1 MVMTSTVNTPMW
13 QRYIESKIGFVLP
26 KTQVRWL
33 NNAIT
38 TTAEDSQLSVP
49 ELWLAIQADVR
60 LRQQLL
66 DRTLIAES
74 RFFRHV
80 PSLNYVVMLAKAF
93 SQTTL
98 AEHYVQE
105 QKAKN
110 SRNPSLKIPKQKSTH
125 FRIWSVGCAKGQEVW
140 SLAML
145 LENSGIVDYRIL
157 GTDVN
162 YEAIQEARLG
172 RYSAREIAAVPS
184 DYSHYIS
191 HYIQDYESDPTLVYH
206 SSKTKAVESGNCW
219 QVCDSLGKKVTFRH
233 HNMFT
238 SKVATKAKQ
247 QVIICQNMLIY
258 FRQFDQR
265 DILARLVEHCEVGGH
280 IILAPGEALF
290 WRHPKMQRVSHPQ
303 VNLWQKVEA

>member
-26 KTQVRWL
+26 KTQFRWL
-33 NNAIT
+33 DNAIT
-38 TTAEDSQLSVP
+38 TTAEDSQLSVS

-74 RFFRHV
+74 RFFRHS
-80 PSLNYVVMLAKAF
+80 PSLNYVAMLAKAF

-98 AEHYVQE
+98 VEHYGQE
-105 QKAKN
+105 QIAKN
-110 SRNPSLKIPKQKSTH
+110 SSKPSLAIPTQKSTQFH
-125 FRIWSVGCAKGQEVW
+125 IWSVGCAKGQEVW

-172 RYSAREIAAVPS
+172 RYNAREIAAIPNN
-184 DYSHYIS
+184 YSHF
-191 HYIQDYESDPTLVYH
+191 IQSCNSDSVPMCQSL
-206 SSKTKAVESGNCW
+206 KDKAAESGNCW
-219 QVCDSLGKKVTFRH
+219 QVSDSLGKNVTFRH

-238 SKVATKAKQ
+238 GKVATKAKQ

-290 WRHPKMQRVSHPQ
+290 WRHPKMQRISHPE
-303 VNLWQKVEA
+303 VNLWQKLEA

>member
-1 MVMTSTVNTPMW
+1 MTNAINAPMW
-13 QRYIESKIGFVLP
+13 QSYIESKIGFVLP
-26 KTQVRWL
+26 KTQTKWL
-33 NNAIT
+33 SNAIL

-49 ELWLAIQADVR
+49 ELWFAVQADAR

-66 DRTLIAES
+66 DRVLIAES
-74 RFFRHV
+74 RFFRHR
-80 PSLNYVVMLAKAF
+80 PSLDYIAALAKEHERVVAQR
-93 SQTTL
+93 SLIANKSL
-98 AEHYVQE
+98 ATVGI
-105 QKAKN
+105 KATKPA
-110 SRNPSLKIPKQKSTH
+110 SFK
-125 FRIWSVGCAKGQEVW
+125 IWSVGCARGQEVW

-145 LENSGIVDYRIL
+145 LTHAGLTQYRIL

-162 YEAIQEARLG
+162 YEAIQEAQLG
-172 RYSAREIAAVPS
+172 RYSAREKTMIPS
-184 DYSHYIS
+184 EFGHYM
-191 HYIQDYESDPTLVYH
+191 QRCESDNVALYQPLG
-206 SSKTKAVESGNCW
+206 KGAAESGNCW
-219 QVCDSLGKKVTFRH
+219 QVSDSLGKNVTFRH

-238 SKVATKAKQ
+238 GKVATKAKQ

-290 WRHPKMQRVSHPQ
+290 WRHPKMQRVSHPE

>member
-1 MVMTSTVNTPMW
+1 MW

-26 KTQVRWL
+26 KTQTKWL
-33 NNAIT
+33 SNAIL

-49 ELWLAIQADVR
+49 ELWLAVQADAR

-66 DRTLIAES
+66 DRVLIAES
-74 RFFRHV
+74 RFFRHM
-80 PSLNYVVMLAKAF
+80 PSLDYIAALATEHERAVAQRSLVADKSLETAGIKA
-93 SQTTL
+93 
-98 AEHYVQE
+98 
-105 QKAKN
+105 
-110 SRNPSLKIPKQKSTH
+110 PKSANFK
-125 FRIWSVGCAKGQEVW
+125 IWSVGCARGQEVW

-145 LENSGIVDYRIL
+145 LAHAGLTHYRIL

-162 YEAIQEARLG
+162 YEAIQEAQLG
-172 RYSAREIAAVPS
+172 RYSARELTTVPS
-184 DYSHYIS
+184 DYSHYIQG
-191 HYIQDYESDPTLVYH
+191 HYIQPCETDSAMSPQTLATEV
-206 SSKTKAVESGNCW
+206 AVSEEGW
-219 QVCDSLGKKVTFRH
+219 QVSDSLCKNVTFRH

-238 SKVATKAKQ
+238 GKVATKVKQ

-265 DILARLVEHCEVGGH
+265 DILARLVDHCEVGGH

-290 WRHPKMQRVSHPQ
+290 WRHPKMQRILHPE